1 MHVRDG
7 KLRAFVDGE
16 LSQAEYARME
26 THLKSCARCR
36 KRLMKLREEVAALDE
51 PLRLLAPR
59 TAQHSHAGH
68 ALARLQT
75 QVETDDKL
83 FAGGVTLRN
92 IGLNRNWQ
100 RALGGLAVVAV
111 VAVLLSFA
119 PVRAA
124 ASELLAV
131 FRLENIVILPVSVQD
146 FERLEDASYEL
157 GEDFFPGEMEM
168 LSEPG
173 EAQFPETL
181 AEASDLAGYAVR
193 SPATHPDPTTI
204 TVNEGATARYTPD
217 LESIQLLFEAADLSP
232 DLVPPEIDGQ
242 TFEFSMSSMVT
253 QSWFE
258 EEQEFL
264 TVGQMP
270 SPTVE
275 FPDEVDERALG
286 MAMLQLMGLSPEEA
300 AALSATID
308 WSSTLVLPLPADE
321 VSYEPVTV
329 DGSDGFVLTPTSD
342 ESEEAGSAV
351 IWQKDG
357 MVYFVAA
364 TGDTGRLL
372 EIANSLQ

>member
-1 MHVRDG
+1 
-7 KLRAFVDGE
+7 
-16 LSQAEYARME
+16 
-26 THLKSCARCR
+26 
-36 KRLMKLREEVAALDE
+36 
-51 PLRLLAPR
+51 
-59 TAQHSHAGH
+59 
-68 ALARLQT
+68 
-75 QVETDDKL
+75 
-83 FAGGVTLRN
+83 
-92 IGLNRNWQ
+92 
-100 RALGGLAVVAV
+100 
-111 VAVLLSFA
+111 LLSFA

-124 ASELLAV
+124 ASQLLAV

-193 SPATHPDPTTI
+193 SPTTHPDPTTI

-217 LESIQLLFEAADLSP
+217 LEAIQLLFEAADLSP

-242 TFEFSMSSMVT
+242 TFEFSTSSIVT

-258 EEQEFL
+258 EEEEFL
-264 TVGQMP
+264 TVAQMP
-270 SPTVE
+270 SPTAE
-275 FPDEVDERALG
+275 FPDEVDEDALG

-308 WSSTLVLPLPADE
+308 WSSTLVLPLPADQLT
-321 VSYEPVTV
+321 YEPVTV
-329 DGSDGFVLTPTSD
+329 DGSDGFVLTPSSD
-342 ESEEAGSAV
+342 DSEITGLAV
-351 IWQKDG
+351 LWQKDG

-364 TGDTGRLL
+364 SGDTGRLL
-372 EIANSLQ
+372 SIANSMQ